1 MALTLSK
8 TLIATGQTVQASQIT
23 QSIDALTGAVAYD
36 ITISGSLNSVGP
48 IKNYGNTVITTVGS
62 TLRVGD
68 STAAQNTQIFGFTG
82 TTDINLQEDI
92 IRYNSTT
99 HDFTGSIVGNLTGTS
114 SYATTASFAL
124 NGGGGEAFPYNGEA
138 QITGSLTLA
147 GISILNLGTSSVAQQ
162 FVSFDPNTT
171 TTRTADRGGF
181 NGGTVPA
188 TVSDWLLIQYTD
200 KSNTLQTGYIPIF
213 HP

>member
-36 ITISGSLNSVGP
+36 ITISGSL
-48 IKNYGNTVITTVGS
+48 TV
-62 TLRVGD
+62 
-68 STAAQNTQIFGFTG
+68 
-82 TTDINLQEDI
+82 
-92 IRYNSTT
+92 
-99 HDFTGSIVGNLTGTS
+99 TGSLNMNGTLNATS
-114 SYATTASFAL
+114 SKAISSSFATTASFAVSSSRTVSSSFATTASFAL

-162 FVSFDPNTT
+162 FVSFNPEATA
-171 TTRTADRGGF
+171 TRTAEPNSF
-181 NGGTVPA
+181 NGGVIPPNA
-188 TVSDWLLIQYTD
+188 SDWLLIQYTD
-200 KSNTLQTGYIPIF
+200 KNNTLRTGYIPIL
-213 HP
+213 HA